1 MNTGTLLNIVSL
13 SLSFIPDIVTLLI
26 LSHVYCHSIWTS
38 QLDFR
43 RAPGL
48 AQSAVCPGPGCSG
61 WWTTWCWPLARGH
74 FLYMAQSLHFS
85 WICLWNIGQ
94 QLVSPSLVL
103 GLGKWM
109 KSDTLHRIPDVHRT
123 FVSRLVATSNTY
135 ANFLSL
141 VSHPR
146 SITHQSLSKITK
158 CPPVKSFQAVTLSD
172 SRHWTGLIE
181 LCTDR
186 WVVLCLL
193 AWPGTACQNAGAVT
207 SMSEKGR

>member
-1 MNTGTLLNIVSL
+1 MHVTSTADKRVSFIYFNCQTDRDFVFDNKRILMPYLLYTVNRRYPSLVMNTGTLLNIVSL
-13 SLSFIPDIVTLLI
+13 SLSFTPDVVTILI

-94 QLVSPSLVL
+94 QLVSPSLGTWKMNEV
-103 GLGKWM
+103 WYP
-109 KSDTLHRIPDVHRT
+109 SQDTRC
-123 FVSRLVATSNTY
+123 SQ
-135 ANFLSL
+135 NFC
-141 VSHPR
+141 
-146 SITHQSLSKITK
+146 ITIGCDL
-158 CPPVKSFQAVTLSD
+158 
-172 SRHWTGLIE
+172 
-181 LCTDR
+181 
-186 WVVLCLL
+186 
-193 AWPGTACQNAGAVT
+193 
-207 SMSEKGR
+207 

>member
-1 MNTGTLLNIVSL
+1 M
-13 SLSFIPDIVTLLI
+13 
-26 LSHVYCHSIWTS
+26 
-38 QLDFR
+38 
-43 RAPGL
+43 
-48 AQSAVCPGPGCSG
+48 
-61 WWTTWCWPLARGH
+61 
-74 FLYMAQSLHFS
+74 
-85 WICLWNIGQ
+85 
-94 QLVSPSLVL
+94 

-186 WVVLCLL
+186 WAVLCL

-207 SMSEKGR
+207 SMSEKGRYKPNVRGGVFYWDSMNFRSEGLETESGGWRPEVPSLGHAEVGLKEEHAAVSEVQVPRQARLHQLQGRQEQGRGQRQLRIQVSETGHQ

>member
-94 QLVSPSLVL
+94 QLVSPSLGTENEWSL
-103 GLGKWM
+103 IPFTGYQMFTELLYHDWLRPL
-109 KSDTLHRIPDVHRT
+109 TLMQISYLLFHILDR
-123 FVSRLVATSNTY
+123 
-135 ANFLSL
+135 
-141 VSHPR
+141 SH
-146 SITHQSLSKITK
+146 IKVYLK
-158 CPPVKSFQAVTLSD
+158 
-172 SRHWTGLIE
+172 
-181 LCTDR
+181 
-186 WVVLCLL
+186 
-193 AWPGTACQNAGAVT
+193 
-207 SMSEKGR
+207 